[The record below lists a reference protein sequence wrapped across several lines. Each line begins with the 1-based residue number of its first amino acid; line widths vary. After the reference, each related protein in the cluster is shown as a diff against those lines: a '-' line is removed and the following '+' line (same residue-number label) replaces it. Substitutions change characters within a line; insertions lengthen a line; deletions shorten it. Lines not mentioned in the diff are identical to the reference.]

1 MTEVERGI
9 GMLPSVL
16 RLLTNPTFFGAWG
29 FVFLGTGSEGRGEQA
44 DRFAAQSA
52 NEAQQGAHEWQE
64 QLFHDLRI
72 ISQNRFSMGEGESG
86 LTHHTQFR
94 PARNM
99 QKTRDSR
106 RLAGFFIFTP

>member
-1 MTEVERGI
+1 MICLAHKMT
-9 GMLPSVL
+9 
-16 RLLTNPTFFGAWG
+16 
-29 FVFLGTGSEGRGEQA
+29 
-44 DRFAAQSA
+44 DRS
-52 NEAQQGAHEWQE
+52 
-64 QLFHDLRI
+64 LFHDLRI

-106 RLAGFFIFTP
+106 RLAVFFIFTP